1 MKSSLQIS
9 VELLSL
15 WVHPAQTIS
24 SCNPGIANIC
34 VHMGEHVVRL
44 RVVCLLLF

>member
-15 WVHPAQTIS
+15 GVHPAQTIS

-34 VHMGEHVVRL
+34 MHMGEHVRL
-44 RVVCLLLF
+44 RVESV